1 MKRLPTKWETIF
13 AKQISDKRLISK
25 IHRELIQF
33 NIFKQIN
40 SPQMGKVSEQIFF
53 FQRRYIDYQ
62 QAHGNIVNITNY
74 QGNINQN
81 HNEMSSHTCENGYY
95 QKDNK

>member
-1 MKRLPTKWETIF
+1 
-13 AKQISDKRLISK
+13 
-25 IHRELIQF
+25 
-33 NIFKQIN
+33 
-40 SPQMGKVSEQIFF
+40 MGKVSEQIFF

-62 QAHGNIVNITNY
+62 QAHENIVNITNY